1 MSSLRISHKNHRFLQ
16 VRFFLFLTTYFV
28 KRASTQW
35 FILLICRSRFIY
47 EGYKLEEGE
56 GSGKTRQRGRA
67 GEKTEL
73 NADEIKQHFRQ
84 LWTWDRDLL
93 TKMFPMLAGRY
104 TAGGPDEEYPTDVF
118 FVDCLAVPPPR
129 ARPCQFTGGAITL
142 HPQSTALNNV
152 IESITVMKQVL
163 QVVQGGLL
171 FFYLRESELYLHLF
185 CIYVQVPM

>member
-1 MSSLRISHKNHRFLQ
+1 MVYTVVF
-16 VRFFLFLTTYFV
+16 
-28 KRASTQW
+28 
-35 FILLICRSRFIY
+35 LICRSRFIY

-163 QVVQGGLL
+163 QVVQGGSL
-171 FFYLRESELYLHLF
+171 FLF
-185 CIYVQVPM
+185 E

>member
-1 MSSLRISHKNHRFLQ
+1 MPKEHVLTADQSQKPSFSSSEIFL
-16 VRFFLFLTTYFV
+16 LFLNPLVLLCQTFV
-28 KRASTQW
+28 NNEMVYTV
-35 FILLICRSRFIY
+35 FLTCRSRFIY

-171 FFYLRESELYLHLF
+171 FY
-185 CIYVQVPM
+185 

>member
-16 VRFFLFLTTYFV
+16 VRFFLSFLNPLCQTCVNNAMVYTVF
-28 KRASTQW
+28 
-35 FILLICRSRFIY
+35 LICRSRFIY

-171 FFYLRESELYLHLF
+171 FLLA
-185 CIYVQVPM
+185 